1 MRGTWLRILGLLM
14 FVAALALAGGWWMM
28 RGQMGESPTAPE
40 ASPSTADAA
49 SAAAPEAP
57 SFPRIDRNR
66 LVLPGVIE
74 PYESVP
80 VSAKLTANIASLT
93 VRDGSVVARG
103 QLLCVLDDT
112 EILQQIDV
120 ARLMFMQAQES
131 LRQARETRATEAQ
144 REGLALAAAQR
155 ELESYRA
162 DSQLQLEEARTSLA
176 RAKRELVDYGA
187 LYQAKAVPADE
198 VRAKQEAVDD
208 ARRSLEQRQTVCETD
223 LASREQ
229 ALEQAQLDLQV
240 ESVSEQDIEAYE
252 LALANSRAELEE
264 RQSRL
269 ADTRVTAPI
278 GGTVRV
284 IPRTRTSAMMVTG
297 QSAEVLGPGVRVYE
311 GDPFLEIAATD
322 RACVRIEVDET
333 DVGRLHLGMPARIAG
348 DAFSDQELEAEV
360 AEIQIAGRKAGQGVS
375 LFPITVLVTS
385 PLEGVRMGM
394 TADVTI
400 RLDSGDQSTNE
411 GESR

>member
-1 MRGTWLRILGLLM
+1 MKGTWLRILGLLM
-14 FVAALALAGGWWMM
+14 FVAVLALAGGWWMM
-28 RGQMGESPTAPE
+28 RGQMGESPIVPD
-40 ASPSTADAA
+40 ASESTTDDA
-49 SAAAPEAP
+49 SATAQTS
-57 SFPRIDRNR
+57 SFPQIDRNK

-80 VSAKLTANIASLT
+80 VSARLTANIASLT
-93 VRDGSVVARG
+93 VRDGSVVRGG

-131 LRQARETRATEAQ
+131 LRQARETRPTEAE

-155 ELESYRA
+155 ELESYRT
-162 DSQLQLEEARTSLA
+162 DSQLQLEEARTALA
-176 RAKRELVDYGA
+176 RAERELADHEA
-187 LYQAKAVPADE
+187 LYQAKAVSADE

-208 ARRSLEQRQTVCETD
+208 AGRSLEQRQTACETG

-229 ALEQAQLDLQV
+229 ALERAQLDLRT
-240 ESVSEQDIEAYE
+240 ESVSAQDIEAYE

-264 RQSRL
+264 RERRL

-278 GGTVRV
+278 SGTVRV
-284 IPRTRTSAMMVTG
+284 IRRTRTSAMMVTG

-333 DVGRLHLGMPARIAG
+333 DVGRLHVGMPATITG
-348 DAFSDQELEAEV
+348 DAFPDQELDAEV
-360 AEIQIAGRKAGQGVS
+360 AEIQIAGRRAGQGVS
-375 LFPITVLVTS
+375 LFPITVLITS

-400 RLDSGDQSTNE
+400 RLDSTDESTNG